1 MALLGSSAQPTMA
14 PPSLPPHVV
23 ALFLNDQAADAV
35 AITRAIPN
43 AKAKAKGKAIPAP
56 LPKAKAKGKA
66 QPKAKA
72 KAKAQPKAKAHP
84 KATASHAGEPRPMA
98 GISGPPPPRVHA
110 TAFLDYWARF
120 QRRASNGLAAME
132 DGGHDVQAPGALAPA
147 ALRARLVALLAEA
160 VHSFRAAAEDW
171 AWIEQA
177 IADRRTRE

>member
-1 MALLGSSAQPTMA
+1 
-14 PPSLPPHVV
+14 V

-35 AITRAIPN
+35 AITRAIP
-43 AKAKAKGKAIPAP
+43 KAKAKGKGKATPAP

-72 KAKAQPKAKAHP
+72 KAKAQPKAKAKAKAKAHP
-84 KATASHAGEPRPMA
+84 TVPASYAGEPRPMA

-110 TAFLDYWARF
+110 TVFLDYWARF

-177 IADRRTRE
+177 IADQRTRE